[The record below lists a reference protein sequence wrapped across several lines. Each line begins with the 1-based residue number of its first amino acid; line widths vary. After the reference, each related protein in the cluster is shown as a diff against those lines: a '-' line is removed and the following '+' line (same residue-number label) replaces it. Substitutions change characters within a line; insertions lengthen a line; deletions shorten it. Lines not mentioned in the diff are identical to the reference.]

1 MTCVECKAF
10 FQEDG
15 DKVHLCRGCSD
26 RVHSHKKRTSHK
38 CELEE
43 AEAGELELL
52 SVLCIETSH
61 YVCFTQ
67 DPDGR
72 WLFFDSMANRLCEL
86 NILLVLLAVCL
97 VPPSPTR

>member
-15 DKVHLCRGCSD
+15 DKVHLCKVCCD

-38 CELEE
+38 CELE
-43 AEAGELELL
+43 EAGELELL

-72 WLFFDSMANRLCEL
+72 WLFFDSMADRLCEYIVQQHVSL
-86 NILLVLLAVCL
+86 PVMCIS
-97 VPPSPTR
+97 PSPTR